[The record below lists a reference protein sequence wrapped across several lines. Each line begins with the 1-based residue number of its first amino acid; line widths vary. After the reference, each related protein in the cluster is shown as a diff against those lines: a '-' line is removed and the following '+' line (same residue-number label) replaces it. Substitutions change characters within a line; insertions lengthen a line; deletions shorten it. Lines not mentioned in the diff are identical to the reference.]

1 MRAQHACVCVRH
13 GGGRENHRIIK
24 HAHAASTDTA
34 SIQTDDARAA
44 LTTSRSGA
52 GTPPPAT
59 ALPAAGAGMQHAGLR
74 GMPPP
79 QLTVFEGKDD
89 ESLPTQGGAG
99 ASIATSL
106 AAVVAT
112 HPAVALGA
120 ISTASCAL

>member
-1 MRAQHACVCVRH
+1 MQLYYFVCNPSKPCDALERH
-13 GGGRENHRIIK
+13 RP
-24 HAHAASTDTA
+24 ATVTLPA
-34 SIQTDDARAA
+34 
-44 LTTSRSGA
+44 
-52 GTPPPAT
+52 AT

>member
-1 MRAQHACVCVRH
+1 MQLYYFVCNPSQPCDALERH
-13 GGGRENHRIIK
+13 RP
-24 HAHAASTDTA
+24 ATV
-34 SIQTDDARAA
+34 
-44 LTTSRSGA
+44 
-52 GTPPPAT
+52 TPPAATT